1 MRKIIIVALV
11 LLCQFNTYG
20 QVINPLFFKYPQ
32 WSEELENLAQNN
44 FPAKVVVGYYYET
57 GNGVHKNLKTAVK
70 WYKEAISQPHD
81 DIGRAY
87 NNLANCYEYGKGI
100 EKDLKKAFEYYSLAT
115 QYKDANSYCNLAEC
129 YEYGKGTDIDFDK
142 AIIWYKTCIN
152 NGTPQGK
159 RKSQV
164 RIGYILS
171 FEKNEIDNGILYLK
185 AASEDGS
192 AAAYYYLGEIYN
204 HGVGNVPIDYKKALS
219 YFKLSINTDEVLPFV
234 VTLIGDFYYEGKGT
248 PQDKTKA
255 KKMYQ
260 TAAKRGD
267 KDAAE
272 KLNMLT
278 F

>member
-1 MRKIIIVALV
+1 
-11 LLCQFNTYG
+11 
-20 QVINPLFFKYPQ
+20 
-32 WSEELENLAQNN
+32 
-44 FPAKVVVGYYYET
+44 
-57 GNGVHKNLKTAVK
+57 
-70 WYKEAISQPHD
+70 
-81 DIGRAY
+81 
-87 NNLANCYEYGKGI
+87 
-100 EKDLKKAFEYYSLAT
+100 LAT